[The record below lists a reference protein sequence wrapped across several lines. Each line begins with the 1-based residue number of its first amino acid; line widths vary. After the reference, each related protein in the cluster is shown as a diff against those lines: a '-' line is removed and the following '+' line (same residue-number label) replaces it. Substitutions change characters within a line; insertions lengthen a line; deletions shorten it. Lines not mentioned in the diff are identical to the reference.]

1 MHLTFTPRLRAVAAG
16 GGAAALLI
24 GAYALGA
31 GPGSAPPAAGTTV
44 TTAAVG
50 NTAGSTG
57 GLPAA
62 RVTVTGTGTVS
73 GTPNQLMLSMGV
85 QVSGPSVSSALGQ
98 ANQAVRRV
106 TAALRARGV
115 APADIQT
122 SDLYVQPNYQ
132 PNGAAPSSY
141 AVSESLTA
149 TLRDIA
155 TAGAVISAAVQA
167 GGNAVVVDGI
177 SLNLSQSSGL
187 LAAARAAAMADA
199 RTRAGQYARAAGR
212 GLGPVLNIAEQ
223 SSATPL
229 PYANSAAGDKA
240 SPVPISPGTQQ
251 LSVTVT
257 VTFTLT

>member
-1 MHLTFTPRLRAVAAG
+1 MHLTLTPRLRAIAAG

-24 GAYALGA
+24 GAYTLGA
-31 GPGSAPPAAGTTV
+31 RPGSAPQSHGARTAV

-50 NTAGSTG
+50 NAS
-57 GLPAA
+57 PVA

-85 QVSGPSVSSALGQ
+85 QVSGSSVSSALSQ
-98 ANQAVRRV
+98 AGQAVRRV
-106 TAALRARGV
+106 TAALRAHGV
-115 APADIQT
+115 ASAGIQT
-122 SDLYVQPNYQ
+122 SDLYVQPNYP

-167 GGNAVVVDGI
+167 GGNAAVVNGI

-199 RTRAGQYARAAGR
+199 RVRAGQYARAAGR
-212 GLGPVLNIAEQ
+212 GLGPVLNIQEQ
-223 SSATPL
+223 SSSTSPPL
-229 PYANSAAGDKA
+229 PLSYGSAAGKA
-240 SPVPISPGTQQ
+240 ASVPISPGTQQ
-251 LSVTVT
+251 LDVTVT
-257 VTFTLT
+257 VTFALT